1 MTKRISAS
9 TPFFAA
15 VAFCGALLF
24 AGGCGPFWVDPYIT
38 VQPSNLNWMEIHYYN
53 TYRDPPRRIA
63 VSIQGNGH
71 VVVKKG
77 TSSLV
82 SDDFAKHY
90 DDVEWSN
97 IRTSRMDVDP
107 RHVNDIFQDLVN
119 RGVLDREKWFKSE
132 KKKEQYKRF
141 IAVKANI
148 NNRTYSEQDN
158 IFEVDPDLAEY
169 LLDAIRQFENPN
181 HR

>member
-1 MTKRISAS
+1 MKKTRVRIG
-9 TPFFAA
+9 A
-15 VAFCGALLF
+15 VALCLAMPLLD
-24 AGGCGPFWVDPYIT
+24 GCGPFWINPYIA
-38 VQPSNLNWMEIHYYN
+38 VEQSNLNWMEIHYYN
-53 TYRDPPRRIA
+53 TYREPTRRIA
-63 VSIQGNGH
+63 VLIQGNGH
-71 VVVKKG
+71 VEVKKG

-82 SDDFAKHY
+82 SNDFAKKHE
-90 DDVEWSN
+90 DAEWAN
-97 IRTSRMDVDP
+97 IRTSRMDIDP

-119 RGVLDREKWFKSE
+119 RGVLDREKWFKAE
-132 KKKEQYKRF
+132 KKKEIYKRF

-169 LLDAIRQFENPN
+169 LLDVVRQFENPA